1 MTIYIIIGVIV
12 LFGLWVMGA
21 YNGFVKLKNS
31 IEEAFSTMDVYMKKR
46 YDLIPNLVETVKG
59 YAKHES
65 ETFEKVVAARNV
77 AAGATS
83 TQDKIAGE
91 NMLTQSLRSL
101 FAVAEAYPELK
112 ANQNFMDLQGQL
124 NTIENDIASS
134 RKYYNAVVRDYN
146 TKRESFPSSIVAGMF
161 HFDKR
166 EMFEIAAEQRGEC
179 EGAILNPSDL
189 GERYHEKTHFA
200 VDSHSCAPMRA
211 VCPDDRFGIGCKR
224 LFSRLPVL

>member
-1 MTIYIIIGVIV
+1 MTAYIVIGVVV
-12 LFGLWVMGA
+12 LIALWVMA
-21 YNGFVKLKNS
+21 SYNGFVRLKNS

-65 ETFEKVVAARNV
+65 STFEKVVQARNM
-77 AAGATS
+77 AAGATT

-112 ANQNFMDLQGQL
+112 ANENFMDLQRQL
-124 NTIENDIASS
+124 NSIENEIASS
-134 RKYYNAVVRDYN
+134 RKYYNAIVRDFN

-161 HFDKR
+161 HFEKR
-166 EMFEIAAEQRGEC
+166 EMFEIAAEQRE
-179 EGAILNPSDL
+179 NV
-189 GERYHEKTHFA
+189 KVQF
-200 VDSHSCAPMRA
+200 
-211 VCPDDRFGIGCKR
+211 
-224 LFSRLPVL
+224 